1 MVKKIISKKD
11 LRKIKHILRPIVFV
25 PMAADLLHH
34 GHIRILRKSSKFG
47 SIIVGLMTNIGL
59 KKYKGSPVINYKQR
73 KEIILELK
81 SVDYVIPINGLLYVE
96 IAKILKP
103 EYFVHGKDWREG
115 PQKKIRKK
123 LIDTMH
129 QWNGKVVEFPYT
141 KGISSSNLKRK
152 LQLSKYL

>member
-1 MVKKIISKKD
+1 MVKKIISKKN
-11 LRKIKHILRPIVFV
+11 LEEIRHILRPIVFI

-47 SIIVGLMTNIGL
+47 SIIVGLMTDTGL

-81 SVDYVIPINGLLYVE
+81 SVNYVIPINGLLYAE
-96 IAKILKP
+96 IAEILKP
-103 EYFVHGKDWREG
+103 EYFVHGKDWRAG
-115 PQKKIRKK
+115 PQKKVRKK
-123 LIDTMH
+123 LIDTMR
-129 QWNGKVVEFPYT
+129 QWNGKVIEFPYT

-152 LQLSKYL
+152 LKLSKYL